1 MKKNAIVMVLA
12 LMMALFV
19 AGCSQSIE
27 SEKKHANHSSEIL
40 EVEIAI
46 KASPAKVNENV
57 AFEAKVTQGGKPVE
71 DAKEVEFEFA
81 REGDSDTEIIKVN
94 NQENGVYQLEKS
106 FPEEGRYTITT
117 HVTARDM
124 HSMPSEEFE
133 ITP

>member
-12 LMMALFV
+12 LMMVLLV

-27 SEKKHANHSSEIL
+27 SEKKQANHSSGIL

-57 AFEAKVTQGGKPVE
+57 VFEAKVTQDGKPVE

-81 REGDSDTEIIKVN
+81 REGDPDTEIIKVK
-94 NQENGVYQLEKS
+94 NQENGVYQMEKS

>member
-1 MKKNAIVMVLA
+1 MKKKTIFAVLA
-12 LMMALFV
+12 LMMAFFV

-27 SEKKHANHSSEIL
+27 NEKKQADHTSGIL

-57 AFEAKVTQGGKPVE
+57 VFEAKVTQGGKPVE

-81 REGDSDTEIIKVN
+81 REGDPATEIIKVET
-94 NQENGVYQLEKS
+94 QENGVYQMEKS
-106 FPEEGRYTITT
+106 FSEEGLYTITT

-124 HSMPSEEFE
+124 HSMPSKDFE